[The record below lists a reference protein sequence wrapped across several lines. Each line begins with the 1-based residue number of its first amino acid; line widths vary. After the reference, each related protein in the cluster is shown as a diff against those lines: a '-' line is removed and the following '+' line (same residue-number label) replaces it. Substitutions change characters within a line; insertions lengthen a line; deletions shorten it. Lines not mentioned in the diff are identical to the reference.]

1 MYANG
6 VDLCAP
12 CVSLLCITRHSSHD
26 AAPQEVVVL
35 ENKVAQD
42 STMAILSDHSI
53 PSVVSKDLLDVL
65 PESLRSPS
73 RPEAAV
79 AAVAANA

>member
-1 MYANG
+1 M
-6 VDLCAP
+6 
-12 CVSLLCITRHSSHD
+12 
-26 AAPQEVVVL
+26 L